1 MNSTVCAS
9 VCRQARWRGA
19 RGPAAGAFAATM
31 LLAAV
36 GCAGGGNEGPDLS
49 TPPSNV
55 RWEPFQGVALP
66 HTDEGPARESDGAA
80 TGFDHSPPGAAVA
93 AITHTVRLSVATDS
107 QWPKVVAA
115 EVLPG
120 PGKDEWV
127 VNRLLL
133 SITGPA
139 SREYAPRLL
148 GYKITG
154 YTDERSTV
162 DVYTEYSDSSMAV
175 NHTVV
180 EWFGED
186 WRLRLPDPDSTEPA
200 VDDIDELP
208 SDIVILEAPQ

>member
-1 MNSTVCAS
+1 MKSTVGNQ
-9 VCRQARWRGA
+9 QARWRGV
-19 RGPAAGAFAATM
+19 RGPVAGAFAATL
-31 LLAAV
+31 LLAAA
-36 GCAGGGNEGPDLS
+36 GCGGGDQAEPDLS
-49 TPPSNV
+49 AAPSNV

-66 HTDEGPARESDGAA
+66 HTDQGPSRESGGAA
-80 TGFDHSPPGAAVA
+80 TGFDRSPPGAAIA

-107 QWPKVVAA
+107 QWPRVVAE
-115 EVLPG
+115 EVVPG

-127 VNRLLL
+127 VSRVQL

-139 SREYAPRLL
+139 APEYAPRLL

-162 DVYTEYSDSSMAV
+162 DVYTEYSDSSKAV

-180 EWFGED
+180 EWFDED
-186 WRLRLPDPDSTEPA
+186 WRLRLPDPDSTARPVE
-200 VDDIDELP
+200 DIDELP